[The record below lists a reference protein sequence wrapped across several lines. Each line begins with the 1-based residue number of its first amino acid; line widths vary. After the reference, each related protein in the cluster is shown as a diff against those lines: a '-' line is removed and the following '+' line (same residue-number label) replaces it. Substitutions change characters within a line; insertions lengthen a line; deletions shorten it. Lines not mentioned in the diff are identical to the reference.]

1 MGAVVSDVIENIV
14 PPVTITAP
22 RNPSV
27 QSNPTSYVERQIS
40 VTITLGEGT
49 FGQTGKNTV
58 TLENLRVAATIS
70 NTGYPAQGTADIRI
84 YGVTESIMNQLITL
98 QVLQTMV
105 RANNTVLVKAGDKT
119 NGMSVVFFGYTT
131 STWKNLDGAPETFL
145 NITAYSSAL
154 GAVVPSPPS
163 SFPGTADVG
172 QIMSGLAKLLG
183 TSFENDGVNVKVSNA
198 YLCGSALQQAEA
210 LARMANINMTQDLH
224 SNPPTLAIWPRNAT
238 RGGIVPLISPTS
250 GLVLYP
256 TYQDL
261 RIRFRCLF
269 NPNIALGGQIKMD
282 TTSGGPQPPPS
293 QSATLQQLRDA
304 GPNGYWY
311 VNTPLVHDL
320 SAQIPDGPWFTDVQG
335 TRGPGLPSPPL

>member
-1 MGAVVSDVIENIV
+1 MN
-14 PPVTITAP
+14 
-22 RNPSV
+22 
-27 QSNPTSYVERQIS
+27 
-40 VTITLGEGT
+40 TL
-49 FGQTGKNTV
+49 V
-58 TLENLRVAATIS
+58 
-70 NTGYPAQGTADIRI
+70 
-84 YGVTESIMNQLITL
+84 TL
-98 QVLQTMV
+98 QVLPTMV

-224 SNPPTLAIWPRNAT
+224 SNPPTLAIWPRNGV
-238 RGGIVPLISPTS
+238 RGGVVPFISPGS
-250 GLVLYP
+250 GLIGYP

-261 RIRFRCLF
+261 RIRFRCIF
-269 NPNIALGGQIKMD
+269 NPNIALGALIKMD
-282 TTSGGPQPPPS
+282 TTSGGPEPPLP
-293 QSATLQQLRDA
+293 QNATQQQLRDA
-304 GPNGYWY
+304 GPNGYWN

-320 SAQIPDGPWFTDVQG
+320 SSQIPDGPWFTDVQG
-335 TRGPGLPSPPL
+335 VRGPALLPTPPL